1 MSAVKLM
8 LMGLASMTLVA
19 CDHMNI
25 SKLNERV
32 IPGTDYKSQL
42 ANKYKDIVNYEAD
55 EMVDYYD
62 AGHFATKAMKV
73 LDGEDTPGPE
83 KLDDWYIKEP
93 FKHDLTKASM
103 RLATALKMG
112 VKDTLPEAAAE
123 AVVGF
128 DCWVEQAEEGWQ
140 YEHIKTC
147 RDRFEMAMD
156 RIQKKVGL
164 TITDE
169 DLSLIHI

>member
-73 LDGEDTPGPE
+73 LDGED
-83 KLDDWYIKEP
+83 
-93 FKHDLTKASM
+93 
-103 RLATALKMG
+103 
-112 VKDTLPEAAAE
+112 
-123 AVVGF
+123 
-128 DCWVEQAEEGWQ
+128 
-140 YEHIKTC
+140 
-147 RDRFEMAMD
+147 
-156 RIQKKVGL
+156 
-164 TITDE
+164 
-169 DLSLIHI
+169 LSLIHI